1 MSLTTRYKTIYLAIM
16 IFSSIS
22 CRTASTRHSENFS
35 QNYIKKSYTSCFC
48 SDDLNLDSE
57 QTRFYRS
64 IVSIEEK
71 NIFYWLADSYL
82 KDVIISCDVLQRIEI
97 GRCEVEASA
106 SSRWTTATFLA
117 TKGNNAFLSWSTG
130 SDGVCFVLCSSSGK
144 KLLEN
149 CDNGIKVSPNF
160 LFAIT
165 YPPVGTPLVM
175 SRTVQIYDLRTG
187 YLLLKYELE
196 SETDVRTIEW
206 LENYVRLGI
215 VNKNGM
221 ESQIVL
227 DVASVV
233 SKQR

>member
-1 MSLTTRYKTIYLAIM
+1 MNLTSRYKMTCLATM
-16 IFSSIS
+16 ILSGIN
-22 CRTASTRHSENFS
+22 CQTATTRHSENFS
-35 QNYIKKSYTSCFC
+35 QHYKQKPDTSCFC
-48 SDDLNLDSE
+48 SNHLNSNSE
-57 QTRFYRS
+57 QTKFYKS
-64 IVSIEEK
+64 IAPAGETNTFCWFSNSDLE
-71 NIFYWLADSYL
+71 
-82 KDVIISCDVLQRIEI
+82 DVIISCDGFQNIEI
-97 GRCEVEASA
+97 GRCEVGASA
-106 SSRWTTATFLA
+106 SFRWATATFLA

-130 SDGVCFVLCSSSGK
+130 SDGVCFILCSSSGK

-149 CDNGIKVSPNF
+149 CDNGIKVSPNH
-160 LFAIT
+160 LFVVT

-221 ESQIVL
+221 ESQLVL
-227 DVASVV
+227 SVV
-233 SKQR
+233 SKQE